1 MSEKKQVTVLGIGN
15 ILMGDEGFGA
25 HFVRW
30 LSRRYRET
38 DDFRMVDGGTLGY
51 KLLDIICGCDHLIVV
66 DVLKLDDTPGS
77 IYRFSKKEMEY
88 VNHWKDENILES
100 FFISVSKKEAVLILQ
115 NIDESKT
122 KELIESLPYYPYME
136 RIAYYN
142 LKKQF

>member
-1 MSEKKQVTVLGIGN
+1 MNRIMVLIALSDNGITIIKSNSEL
-15 ILMGDEGFGA
+15 
-25 HFVRW
+25 
-30 LSRRYRET
+30 
-38 DDFRMVDGGTLGY
+38 
-51 KLLDIICGCDHLIVV
+51 
-66 DVLKLDDTPGS
+66 
-77 IYRFSKKEMEY
+77 SKKEMEY
-88 VNHWKDENILES
+88 VNQWKDENILES